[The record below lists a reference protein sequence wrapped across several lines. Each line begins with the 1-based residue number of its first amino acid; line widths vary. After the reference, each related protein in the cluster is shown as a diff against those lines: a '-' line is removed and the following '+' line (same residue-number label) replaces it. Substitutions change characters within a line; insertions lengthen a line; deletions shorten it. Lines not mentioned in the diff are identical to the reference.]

1 MPASSRWRGEPSQ
14 SAARRFVVE
23 TLEAFASAQV
33 SAQILQVAFR
43 AGQYPCIPEGGEGL
57 RRFVERDLAQ
67 ATRQALG
74 HEVASAVTDALR
86 RMTRMLPDPD
96 ETSHIRSRTPVT
108 HPALPWSARPEPPR
122 TPAPEPEPVFS
133 ERPTATPPELAL
145 PMVILATR
153 DRERER
159 EIVEWLGDRA
169 ALQVVRDAVHL
180 LQSVEV
186 AMNLAPVIVVDCVSP
201 AVRLETLLT
210 LADELPTGATVVLW
224 GVGDEQEID
233 DFALEHGAGRF
244 IRCGVEASA
253 RDLGALLMPFIER

>member
-1 MPASSRWRGEPSQ
+1 M
-14 SAARRFVVE
+14 VE

-33 SAQILQVAFR
+33 SARVLEGALRTGEQDRV
-43 AGQYPCIPEGGEGL
+43 PDGGEAL
-57 RRFVERDLAQ
+57 RRFVERDLAR
-67 ATRQALG
+67 ATGEALG
-74 HEVASAVTDALR
+74 GEVAAAVTEALR
-86 RMTRMLPDPD
+86 GMTRMLPDPD
-96 ETSHIRSRTPVT
+96 ETSHVRSRTPAT
-108 HPALPWSARPEPPR
+108 HPALPWSARPMPSA
-122 TPAPEPEPVFS
+122 TPAPEPTFS
-133 ERPTATPPELAL
+133 KQPTATPPELAL
-145 PMVILATR
+145 PMVILVTR

-159 EIVEWLGDRA
+159 EIAAWLGDRA
-169 ALQVVRDAVHL
+169 ALQVAYDAVHL

-210 LADELPTGATVVLW
+210 LAGELPTGATVVLW
-224 GVGDEQEID
+224 GVGAEVEVD